1 MMYPN
6 HIYFQFLPGP
16 PSHCCALFP
25 QRKIY
30 QVQFMLLL
38 YSLGMVKLPGAS
50 PLKTTESFPSP
61 YQKPSTMKSYT

>member
-50 PLKTTESFPSP
+50 PLKNIEDSYLLSFL
-61 YQKPSTMKSYT
+61 QIIQ